1 MTADPRKWR
10 IERFESMGFSYQEA
24 VALADSRDRMGVHV
38 YWGNVKQALDS
49 GASHVDVLEVFVEEE
64 QPLPPTALVIEG
76 SE

>member
-10 IERFESMGFSYQEA
+10 IERFEALGFSYHES
-24 VALADSRDRMGVHV
+24 VALADSRDRNGVPV
-38 YWGNVKQALDS
+38 YWPKVEAALGAGLSHAQAL
-49 GASHVDVLEVFVEEE
+49 EIFVEEE